1 MPEPKILISSVSKVS
16 TVVAPDK
23 KLNEASTSTTAT
35 ATTTRRGQVKV
46 LPHFNYYSNLLSNLN
61 PVLSLSLF
69 FPLWMYVIQLAAP
82 STTTTGTPPSA
93 NETAGS
99 KKRAARNA
107 AANAEL
113 QATLYTCDVIS
124 AYILTYI
131 HTYIH
136 MYRFITYVYVCMQV
150 AAEQEAFILAHNLE
164 VTVNESMG
172 KIGYFD
178 LKSRFVLYV
187 CM

>member
-1 MPEPKILISSVSKVS
+1 MPEPMILVSSVSKVS

-23 KLNEASTSTTAT
+23 KLNEASTSTTTT

-46 LPHFNYYSNLLSNLN
+46 QSYFNYYSNLLSNLN
-61 PVLSLSLF
+61 PVL
-69 FPLWMYVIQLAAP
+69 PLWMYIIHLAAP

-131 HTYIH
+131 HTYICTGSLP
-136 MYRFITYVYVCMQV
+136 MFMYVCRSQPSRKRSFWLTIWKS
-150 AAEQEAFILAHNLE
+150 Q
-164 VTVNESMG
+164 SM
-172 KIGYFD
+172 KAWV
-178 LKSRFVLYV
+178 R
-187 CM
+187 

>member
-1 MPEPKILISSVSKVS
+1 MPEPKILVSSVSKVS

-46 LPHFNYYSNLLSNLN
+46 LPHFNYYLNLLSNLN

-69 FPLWMYVIQLAAP
+69 PPLWMYVIQLAAP

-113 QATLYTCDVIS
+113 QATLYTCGCHIR
-124 AYILTYI
+124 IHTYI
-131 HTYIH
+131 HTYVPVH
-136 MYRFITYVYVCMQV
+136 YLCLCMYVCRPQPSRKRS
-150 AAEQEAFILAHNLE
+150 FWLTIW
-164 VTVNESMG
+164 
-172 KIGYFD
+172 
-178 LKSRFVLYV
+178 KSRSMKAWVR
-187 CM
+187 